1 MFTLYAKNGTCSM
14 AVHVLL
20 NELNQPVTMIP
31 HTVNDKVNPEL
42 LKVNPRGQVPV
53 LQKDDMIMREGGAI
67 LTWLC
72 DEYNSPL
79 LPRKGAE
86 RANVLQWLMFANATL
101 HPAYARAFFVM
112 KNAQADKDAL
122 LKTAVE
128 AIQVQWNEV
137 EAQLQK
143 TDYVCGKDCMVADIL
158 LTVIANWSQYIPMPI
173 NFGAKTKAMFKHVI
187 ARPSYQKA
195 IEVEHVE
202 YKAAA

>member
-31 HTVNDKVNPEL
+31 HTVGDKVNPEL
-42 LKVNPRGQVPV
+42 LKINPRGQVPV
-53 LQKDDMIMREGGAI
+53 LKKDDMLMREGGAM

-112 KNAQADKDAL
+112 RNAQADKDAM

-128 AIQVQWNEV
+128 AIQIMWNEV
-137 EAQLQK
+137 EEQLQK
-143 TDYVCGKDCMVADIL
+143 TDYVCGKECCVADIL

-173 NFGAKTKAMFKHVI
+173 SYGAKTKAMFSRVI

-195 IEVEHVE
+195 IEVEQVE

>member
-14 AVHVLL
+14 AVHIVL

-31 HTVNDKVNPEL
+31 HTVDGKVNPEL

-53 LQKDDMIMREGGAI
+53 LKKDDMLMREGGAM

-112 KNAQADKDAL
+112 KNAHSEKDAL
-122 LKTAVE
+122 LKVAVE
-128 AIQVQWNEV
+128 HIQTMWNEV
-137 EAQLQK
+137 EEQLGK
-143 TDYVCGKDCMVADIL
+143 TEYVCGKECSVADIL
-158 LTVIANWSQYIPMPI
+158 LTVIANWSQYLPLPVAY
-173 NFGAKTKAMFKHVI
+173 GAKTKAMFTKVV

-195 IEVEHVE
+195 IEVEQVE